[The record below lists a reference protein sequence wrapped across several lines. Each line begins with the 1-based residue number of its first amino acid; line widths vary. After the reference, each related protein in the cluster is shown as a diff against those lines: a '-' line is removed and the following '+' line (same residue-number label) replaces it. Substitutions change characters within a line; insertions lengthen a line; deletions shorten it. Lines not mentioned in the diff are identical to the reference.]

1 MKEEKMAQNLT
12 TTSSSEVER
21 LNGEGTRRR
30 IYRPATDIFETN
42 DHVVL
47 VADMP
52 GVAPGDV
59 EVTLERR
66 VLTIRGHAHAPAP
79 EGYRQVFGEFG
90 MGDYERVFTLTED
103 IDQDDIRAT
112 TGNGVLRLE
121 LPKAASAKP
130 KRIEGKAA

>member
-1 MKEEKMAQNLT
+1 MAQNLT
-12 TTSSSEVER
+12 TTSSGDFER
-21 LNGEGTRRR
+21 INGEGTRRPV
-30 IYRPATDIFETN
+30 YRPATDIFETD

-47 VADMP
+47 LADMP
-52 GVAPGDV
+52 GVGPEDV

-66 VLTIRGHAHAPAP
+66 ALTIRGYAHPPAP
-79 EGYRQVFGEFG
+79 DGYRHVYGEYRT
-90 MGDYERVFTLTED
+90 GDYERVFTLTED

-130 KRIEGKAA
+130 KRIEVKAV

>member
-1 MKEEKMAQNLT
+1 MAQNLT
-12 TTSSSEVER
+12 TTTGGEVER
-21 LNGEGTRRR
+21 LNGENARRP
-30 IYRPATDIFETN
+30 IYRPATDIFETD

-52 GVAPGDV
+52 GVGPDDV

-66 VLTIRGHAHAPAP
+66 VLTIRGYAHPPAP
-79 EGYRQVFGEFG
+79 EGYRQVYGEYG
-90 MGDYERVFTLTED
+90 TGDYERVFTLTDD

-112 TGNGVLRLE
+112 TGHGVLRLE

-130 KRIEGKAA
+130 RRIEVKAA

>member
-1 MKEEKMAQNLT
+1 MAQNLT
-12 TTSSSEVER
+12 TTSGGEVER
-21 LNGEGTRRR
+21 LNGDRAHRAVH
-30 IYRPATDIFETN
+30 RPATDIFET
-42 DHVVL
+42 DDQVVL

-52 GVAPGDV
+52 GVGPGDV

-66 VLTIRGHAHAPAP
+66 VLTIRGYANPAAP
-79 EGYRQVFGEFG
+79 EGYRQVYGEYG
-90 MGDYERVFTLTED
+90 TGDYERVFTLTED

-130 KRIEGKAA
+130 RRIEVKAA

>member
-1 MKEEKMAQNLT
+1 MANEMT
-12 TTSSSEVER
+12 ATGNGEVER
-21 LNGEGTRRR
+21 LNGDRAYRPV
-30 IYRPATDIFETN
+30 YRPATDIFETD

-52 GVAPGDV
+52 GVGPDDV

-66 VLTIRGHAHAPAP
+66 VMTIRGYAHPPAP
-79 EGYRQVFGEFG
+79 DGYRQVYGEFG
-90 MGDYERVFTLTED
+90 AGDYERVFTLTEA
-103 IDQDDIRAT
+103 IDQDDIRAV

-130 KRIEGKAA
+130 KRIEVKAA